1 LTGIER
7 AIGRILTVFLALF
20 ACFPAHAQDPG
31 DRQSAPYSEYVRHS
45 FYVEVRDGTRLAMN
59 TYRPAVDGRA
69 IFEPMP
75 VVFAF
80 TPYRARYRDDDGTVV
95 EVGRSERLGLK
106 GLTDYGYVVAVAD
119 IRGKGASFGRRR
131 GFQDRTEA
139 RDGYDLIEWLARQPW
154 SNGRIGMTGCSYLG
168 GTTVQTA
175 TTAPPSL
182 KAVFAGASDFDKY
195 TFVRRGGITAQF
207 NTRPDEPLEYDLQ
220 SIPVDDD
227 PSGKLLSEAVAQHAG
242 NTPMAGLWYGMPFRD
257 SESSFTGNRFWDEVG
272 PFTYLE
278 QLRKS
283 DIAFYFW
290 GNWSDEPTEQIIKAA
305 ANVPSRLLIGPGS
318 HCRPSPEIDFAAELR
333 RFFDFHLK
341 GIDNGLDREPPYKWR
356 LQNVDEKVGWIRS
369 DKLPGADM
377 HRTPLYIAWHTAMP
391 PDGKSGLLS
400 SKVPE
405 DSGAVAFRVRYDL
418 DQDYFSFWPDPLDEY
433 GATFTASPLE
443 SDVAL
448 VGFPIVD
455 LKIAV
460 DRSDANVFAYIE
472 DVSPTGEVVVVSFG
486 RLAASHRQLSEAPY
500 DNLGLPFQSGKAVDA
515 QAMIPG
521 QPSRLKFALLPNA
534 WVFKAGHRI
543 RLTITG
549 ADPRQRNLS
558 SIAENPPPRITV
570 LYGGENASRAEI
582 PLAHP
587 GQLTG
592 SPFVRHAAHGMS
604 GNRRAMRVPRN

>member
-1 LTGIER
+1 
-7 AIGRILTVFLALF
+7 
-20 ACFPAHAQDPG
+20 
-31 DRQSAPYSEYVRHS
+31 
-45 FYVEVRDGTRLAMN
+45 
-59 TYRPAVDGRA
+59 
-69 IFEPMP
+69 
-75 VVFAF
+75 
-80 TPYRARYRDDDGTVV
+80 
-95 EVGRSERLGLK
+95 
-106 GLTDYGYVVAVAD
+106 
-119 IRGKGASFGRRR
+119 
-131 GFQDRTEA
+131 
-139 RDGYDLIEWLARQPW
+139 
-154 SNGRIGMTGCSYLG
+154 
-168 GTTVQTA
+168 
-175 TTAPPSL
+175 
-182 KAVFAGASDFDKY
+182 
-195 TFVRRGGITAQF
+195 
-207 NTRPDEPLEYDLQ
+207 
-220 SIPVDDD
+220 
-227 PSGKLLSEAVAQHAG
+227 
-242 NTPMAGLWYGMPFRD
+242 
-257 SESSFTGNRFWDEVG
+257 
-272 PFTYLE
+272 
-278 QLRKS
+278 
-283 DIAFYFW
+283 
-290 GNWSDEPTEQIIKAA
+290 
-305 ANVPSRLLIGPGS
+305 
-318 HCRPSPEIDFAAELR
+318 
-333 RFFDFHLK
+333 
-341 GIDNGLDREPPYKWR
+341 
-356 LQNVDEKVGWIRS
+356 
-369 DKLPGADM
+369 M

-405 DSGAVAFRVRYDL
+405 ESGAVAFRVRYDL
-418 DQDYFSFWPDPLDEY
+418 DQGYFSFWPEPLDEY
-433 GATFTASPLE
+433 GVTFTAPPLE

-472 DVSPTGEVVVVSFG
+472 DVSPTDEVVVVSFG

-592 SPFVRHAAHGMS
+592 SPFVRHAAHGMP